1 MPDFADLP
9 VCQEWPPASPHR
21 KVGTVRG
28 DNGRWYVLVDDPL
41 ETQSTNQDADGQVR
55 RFSWYYCLHFPEKYF
70 GGRTRESWSFSR
82 HNIT

>member
-9 VCQEWPPASPHR
+9 VCQEWPPATPHR

-41 ETQSTNQDADGQVR
+41 EIVAHAGDFPSQSAAWEWIKA
-55 RFSWYYCLHFPEKYF
+55 S
-70 GGRTRESWSFSR
+70 RTPPNLSR
-82 HNIT
+82 AAAKQ